1 MSQETRTAVA
11 FRLLQSAWRS
21 VARPFKGTRVPWANV
36 ATISRRFDFF
46 LSHNS
51 ADKPIIEQI
60 AEQLLEEAGLTCWID
75 IWSIPAASDWE
86 AEIRHA
92 IQSCR
97 GTLIFFGPSG
107 WGRWHARE
115 ALLALEHAKSHPG
128 YLIIPVMLSDY
139 RGSVPSPGE
148 DNDRSLETFFEV
160 RQWVR
165 HGTNDSELVDQVR
178 SAMGDTPPHPLGR
191 ARLTPYVVRR
201 DARRWAS
208 PTGGKRR
215 RHPSRLYR
223 GSQLQEA
230 LSVAN
235 QYPGQLDAPAFEFL
249 RSSQQRQKTVAWRW
263 VLGVAGIAAVLLTLA
278 LREARERS
286 IATSRLF
293 AVLSADEHAKGNLTA
308 AALLAVESW
317 RSWDTVAA
325 RQQLFRLAERYAHL
339 RAVLRE
345 KPADDLVESWVAI
358 NPAGTQLAVSTG
370 SELNLWDLQKPS
382 LPPTNL
388 LLRSGLGP
396 VAYSVDGRLAV
407 ATDIGIM
414 VWLRPGQKKEPD
426 FQTEAA
432 SPEGHTFTRTGE
444 LWWLN
449 QSGHLVSTN
458 PDGRVGRSLPASQ
471 VPLTRV
477 VGSRDLQRIVT
488 GDQKGGVKLWKVA
501 EEIGL
506 EAQFQT
512 TDQVPIDLM
521 ALSPDSRWLIAG
533 KARGKVELFDV
544 QSGTVAALGNEI
556 TAAGFINDNRFA
568 LGYANG
574 SVRIF
579 HAASPLESPFLD
591 LRGHGT
597 RICALCA
604 DGDVGVSTDDAGT
617 VLLWQFRENALVPR
631 EFRVGDRSVVDL
643 NWSSN
648 GKRIATAT
656 KREGFR
662 VIDVTTGAVSPLQA
676 DSEAN
681 VVRIDATGS
690 RILTGSDD
698 GQLSLWGLTAGIW
711 DRLANVKQS
720 EGVTALARN
729 SSTAAS
735 GTAKGTLAL
744 WRIGDRTIE
753 PLSTVNA
760 HHYAIKQ
767 LSFDRCGSRIA
778 SGSLDGAAKIW
789 YPRALRSGG
798 PKPLARID
806 RGRGQTHFVV
816 LHPSGKTLLVGGAI
830 PTLEYRRVDS
840 PEVFGEMTHTSGL
853 TALAMDATG
862 DYAMTAD
869 MDGCISIWHV
879 QSAQPILSK
888 IKPDAEPIE
897 SLAFSSAS
905 SLVAAGTFDGRVL
918 LIDLDPNAAVRHLLR
933 LANRNFSP
941 REWNQFMG
949 GKRYR
954 ATSPELPQG
963 IDRHRSYD

>member
-1 MSQETRTAVA
+1 MRAV
-11 FRLLQSAWRS
+11 S
-21 VARPFKGTRVPWANV
+21 RPFKRTRAPFSNV
-36 ATISRRFDFF
+36 ATLSRRFDFF

-51 ADKPIIEQI
+51 TDKPTIEQV
-60 AEQLLEEAGLTCWID
+60 AEQLLEEAALTCWID

-115 ALLALEHAKSHPG
+115 ALLALEHAKSHPE
-128 YLIIPVMLSDY
+128 YLLIPVMLSDY
-139 RGSVPSPGE
+139 RGPVPTLSE
-148 DNDRSLETFFEV
+148 DDARSLEKFFEV

-201 DARRWAS
+201 DARRWAY

-235 QYPGQLDAPAFEFL
+235 AYPGQLDALAFEFL

-339 RAVLRE
+339 RAVLSE
-345 KPADDLVESWVAI
+345 KAADDLVDGWAAI

-370 SELNLWDLQKPS
+370 SELNVWDVRTPS
-382 LPPTNL
+382 SPPTNL

-407 ATDIGIM
+407 ASDIGIM
-414 VWLRPGQKKEPD
+414 IWLKPDQKKEPD
-426 FQTEAA
+426 YRIEAA
-432 SPEGHTFTRTGE
+432 SHEGHTFTRTGE
-444 LWWLN
+444 LWWMN
-449 QSGHLVSTN
+449 ERGQLVSTN
-458 PDGRVGRSLPASQ
+458 ANGSVGRSLPDFQ
-471 VPLTRV
+471 IPLTRV
-477 VGSRDLQRIVT
+477 VGSSDLQRIIT
-488 GDQKGGVKLWKVA
+488 GDQKGGVKLWKVS
-501 EEIGL
+501 EKIEL

-512 TDQVPIDLM
+512 TDQVPINLV
-521 ALSPDSRWLIAG
+521 ALSPAGRWLIAG

-556 TAAGFINDNRFA
+556 TAVGFIADNRFT
-568 LGYANG
+568 LGYVDG
-574 SVRIF
+574 SVRVF
-579 HAASPLESPFLD
+579 SAESPMGSQFLD

-597 RICALCA
+597 RICGLCA
-604 DGDVGVSTDDAGT
+604 HGDLGASTDDAGT
-617 VLLWQFRENALVPR
+617 VLLWQFGENPLVPR
-631 EFRVGDRSVVDL
+631 EFRVSDRSVIDL
-643 NWSSN
+643 DWSRN
-648 GKRIATAT
+648 GQRIATAT
-656 KREGFR
+656 KGEGFR
-662 VIDVTTGAVSPLQA
+662 VIDVATGVVSPLQA
-676 DSEAN
+676 DPEAN
-681 VVRIDATGS
+681 VIRIDATGS
-690 RILTGSDD
+690 RLLTGSDD
-698 GQLSLWGLTAGIW
+698 GQLRLWGMTAGVW
-711 DRLANVKQS
+711 HGLATVKQS

-729 SSTAAS
+729 GSTAAS
-735 GTAKGTLAL
+735 GTAKGTLAF
-744 WRIGDRTIE
+744 WRIEDRKIE
-753 PLSTVNA
+753 PLSAVRA
-760 HHYAIKQ
+760 HIYAIKQ
-767 LSFDRCGSRIA
+767 LSFDRCGWRIA

-789 YPRALRSGG
+789 DAHAPRGG
-798 PKPLARID
+798 EPKPLARIG
-806 RGRGQTHFVV
+806 RGRGQAHFVV
-816 LHPSGKTLLVGGAI
+816 LHPSGKSLLVGGAI
-830 PTLEYRRVDS
+830 STLEHWRVDP
-840 PEVFGEMTHTSGL
+840 PEVLGEMTHTSGL

-862 DYAMTAD
+862 NYAMTAD
-869 MDGCISIWHV
+869 MDGFISIWHV

-888 IKPDAEPIE
+888 MKPDAQLVE
-897 SLAFSSAS
+897 SLAFSSNTPR
-905 SLVAAGTFDGRVL
+905 VVAGTLDGRVL
-918 LIDLDPNAAVRHLLR
+918 MIDLDPTAAVRHLLR

-949 GKRYR
+949 SKRYR

-963 IDRHRSYD
+963 IDRPRSYD